1 MTRQGCGATGRGE
14 WGIVM
19 DRIVR
24 LKRAFAAAHAM
35 FGSASCTELAQIAI
49 FSLLG
54 MIASA
59 LVITPSDH
67 HFIAIYRLCARIAAC
82 S

>member
-1 MTRQGCGATGRGE
+1 
-14 WGIVM
+14 M

-24 LKRAFAAAHAM
+24 VKRAVAAAHAM

-49 FSLLG
+49 FSILG

-59 LVITPSDH
+59 LVITPGDH
-67 HFIAIYRLCARIAAC
+67 HYIAIYTLCSRIAAC